1 MTRFSLLRCS
11 RASRARRAARALA
24 GITLWSAVTAPVLTQ
39 DAALYT
45 TSSGQRF
52 SLDANMRPVAP
63 PPAVRAELAF
73 SDGTSEPLRVFV
85 TTRKAAGQSFAI
97 EDDAARQK
105 LAEGVSSG
113 ARAKLTDFNVSA
125 ATLGEVHKE
134 QRNFSFSLLAQG
146 ASLASR
152 MLAEPEQGP
161 TWQAVRSAGQD
172 DSLLRCL
179 LAELLNGAGAASANT
194 LDQKAIPAAISCRT
208 NLDRV
213 ERFIEFVD
221 NRAFAP
227 SRWQLTA
234 IASASTADLL
244 VWWVIAP
251 ATRAAEGSKLAQSI
265 AAELLG
271 SEHRAKLGAVH
282 TLGVALGALLAILSL
297 GGGIAWLAVRFTGA
311 SPTLSVAA
319 PLAVLHASAILGLC
333 LGPVDLTPALV
344 QLAVYIVASLW
355 LFKPMQRWVVKHSGQ
370 SLVSDEDGLSALE
383 YSILFLVVLISAIGL
398 WNKLGDRLYALGLG
412 SGLLQGYTPGSFIA
426 PSPDTS
432 SKPFEL
438 GRELGQIGASMVAA
452 GTVTLVNGASPT
464 LTGYGTFVNAM
475 SMSGNLPSAPEVPD
489 FEGTSKRN

>member
-1 MTRFSLLRCS
+1 MTRFSLLWW
-11 RASRARRAARALA
+11 RRAGCALA
-24 GITLWSAVTAPVLTQ
+24 GLSLWSAATAAALAQ
-39 DAALYT
+39 DAAIYT

-52 SLDANMRPVAP
+52 SLDSNMRPVEL
-63 PPAVRAELAF
+63 PPALRAELAF
-73 SDGTSEPLRVFV
+73 SDGTSEPLRLFV
-85 TTRKAAGQSFAI
+85 TTRKASGQSFAI
-97 EDDAARQK
+97 ADDAARKK

-113 ARAKLTDFNVSA
+113 ARAKLTDFNISP
-125 ATLGEVHKE
+125 ATLGHVDKE
-134 QRNFSFSLLAQG
+134 KRNFSFSFSAQG

-152 MLAEPEQGP
+152 LLAEPEQGP

-172 DSLLRCL
+172 DTLLRCL
-179 LAELLNGAGAASANT
+179 LAELLNGAGAASAKT

-221 NRAFAP
+221 NRAFAA

-234 IASASTADLL
+234 IASANAADLL

-265 AAELLG
+265 AAELAA
-271 SEHRAKLGAVH
+271 SEHQARLGAVH
-282 TLGVALGALLAILSL
+282 TLGVALGAFLAILSL

-319 PLAVLHASAILGLC
+319 PLAVLHASALLGLC
-333 LGPVDLTPALV
+333 LGPADLTPALV
-344 QLAVYIVASLW
+344 QLAVYIAASVW
-355 LFKPMQRWVVKHSGQ
+355 LFKPLQRWVVKHSGQ
-370 SLVSDEDGLSALE
+370 SLLADEEGLSTLE

-412 SGLLQGYTPGSFIA
+412 SGLLQGYTPGGFIEST
-426 PSPDTS
+426 PHTS

-438 GRELGQIGASMVAA
+438 GRELGELGASMVAA
-452 GTVTLVNGASPT
+452 GTVTLVNGSSAT
-464 LTGYGTFVNAM
+464 LTGYGTFINAM
-475 SMSGNLPSAPEVPD
+475 SMSGTLPSEPAVPD